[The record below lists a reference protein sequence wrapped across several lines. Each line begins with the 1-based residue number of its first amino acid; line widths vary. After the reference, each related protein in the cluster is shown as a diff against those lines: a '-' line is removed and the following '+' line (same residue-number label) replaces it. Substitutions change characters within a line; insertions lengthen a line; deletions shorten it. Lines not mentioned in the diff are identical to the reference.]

1 MNRMND
7 FFDALE
13 GLGFRLSDFVAGMA
27 GGIVH
32 MVIDNSDKPVMH
44 RAINVIAG
52 AVTAAYCTPLI
63 AHYLSIE
70 QNFERALAFII
81 GSIGL
86 RLMDKILAFIEKN
99 DITTIIRLLIF
110 KKRK

>member
-13 GLGFRLSDFVAGMA
+13 GLGFRLADFVAGMA

-32 MVIDNSDKPVMH
+32 MIIDSSEKTLLH
-44 RAINVIAG
+44 RAMNVIAG

-63 AHYLSIE
+63 AHYLSIAE
-70 QNFERALAFII
+70 NFERALAFII

-86 RLMDKILAFIEKN
+86 RVMDKLLDFIEKN
-99 DITTIIRLLIF
+99 DITTIINLLIF

>member
-13 GLGFRLSDFVAGMA
+13 GLGFRLADFVAGLA

-32 MVIDNSDKPVMH
+32 MIIDSSEKPLLH
-44 RAINVIAG
+44 RAMNVIAG
-52 AVTAAYCTPLI
+52 AVTAAYCTPMI

-70 QNFERALAFII
+70 QNSERALAFII

-86 RLMDKILAFIEKN
+86 RLMDKILEFIEKN
-99 DITTIIRLLIF
+99 DVPTLIRLLIF